1 MNCTH
6 CGSASTRPNGSS
18 RDRPYRKCNTCNKG
32 FAVGVAKARGRP
44 CINGKRMTAA
54 ERKRRSRSKQV
65 EQITQEMTEMK
76 TTELKYE
83 LWPDLK
89 PKFEDVEKFDSRIA
103 AEKEKRRPNYKYIEA
118 LERDRA
124 IAQTLTDN
132 TAG

>member
-1 MNCTH
+1 
-6 CGSASTRPNGSS
+6 
-18 RDRPYRKCNTCNKG
+18 
-32 FAVGVAKARGRP
+32 
-44 CINGKRMTAA
+44 MTAA